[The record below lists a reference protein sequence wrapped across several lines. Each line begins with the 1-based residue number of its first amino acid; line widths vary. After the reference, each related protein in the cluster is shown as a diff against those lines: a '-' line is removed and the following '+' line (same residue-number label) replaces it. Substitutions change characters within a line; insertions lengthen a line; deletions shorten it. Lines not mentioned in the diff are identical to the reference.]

1 MDREVM
7 NGKGV
12 TLIELLVAI
21 AILGIL
27 LAIAV
32 PNYSKWRE
40 KNSIENDVHKMY
52 GLLSELRT
60 KAFTEKTIVNF
71 TFNGS
76 NDVLSATYDNGSASV
91 NLQNKFQFDGTD
103 VEIDTRGTY
112 SGSSIRPVAASTIS
126 QVDCISV
133 NDTRIAIGKWKSG
146 SCEHE

>member
-1 MDREVM
+1 MDRKVM
-7 NGKGV
+7 TRKGV

-21 AILGIL
+21 AILVIL

-32 PNYSKWRE
+32 PNYNEWRE

-60 KAFTEKTIVNF
+60 KAFTEKMNVDF
-71 TFNGS
+71 SFNGT
-76 NDVLSATYDNGSASV
+76 NDVLTASYDNSSASV
-91 NLQNKFQFDGTD
+91 NLQNEFEFVGSD
-103 VEIDTRGTY
+103 VSIDTRGTY
-112 SGSSIRPVAASTIS
+112 SGSSIKPVSGSTIS

-133 NDTRIAIGKWKSG
+133 DDTRIAIGKWNG